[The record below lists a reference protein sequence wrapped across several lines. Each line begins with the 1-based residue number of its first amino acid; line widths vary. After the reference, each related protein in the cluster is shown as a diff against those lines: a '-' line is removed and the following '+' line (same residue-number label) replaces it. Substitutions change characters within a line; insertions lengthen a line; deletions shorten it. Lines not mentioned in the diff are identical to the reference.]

1 MSEQSEVI
9 AFLADPASY
18 RNRPAEVECIE
29 THGALVFLA
38 GSEVYKI
45 KRAVKYPYMDF
56 STLEKRQRAVER
68 EIEVNRDHA
77 PQIYRGVVPILRSP
91 DGLFHFGSDGE
102 DEDRE
107 ETVEWAVH
115 MNRFPQSAL
124 LSAVTSCGE
133 LDTELAKKITTMI
146 VNFHKALKPIKN
158 VNAQT
163 IVELILR
170 GLLKNLKTDSRVF
183 NSSDVAEFEQ
193 RTSVFV
199 KRLSP
204 DFLRRSQGGFIRRCH
219 GDLHLNN
226 IVMIDGN
233 PVVFDAIEFN
243 ERLAEIDIFYD
254 LAFLLMDLDYRDLRG
269 VANLILSRYLL
280 AQDQD
285 ASYEGLKLLP
295 LFLSLRAAVRAMVT
309 AQRAQNVDEDE
320 AGSDI
325 KSARTYFH
333 QALSYLSPA
342 KPCLVVVGGLSGTGK
357 STLAALLAPD
367 IGAAPGALHF
377 RSDLERKKLFGVSET
392 VRLSSDSY
400 TQESTAQVYSI
411 LNHKA
416 ALSLKAGHSVI
427 VDAVFAKTGERDA
440 IEKIARDLDVP
451 FEGLWLEA
459 PEKTL
464 IERVAAR
471 KGDASDATPAIVE
484 KQVQYDVGDP
494 TWSSIDANGPII
506 AMQQQARKVLGL

>member
-18 RNRPAEVECIE
+18 RNYPAEVECIE

-56 STLEKRQRAVER
+56 STFEKRQRAVER
-68 EIEVNRDHA
+68 EIEVNSDHA
-77 PQIYRGVVPILRSP
+77 PQIYRGVVPIVRSLE
-91 DGLFHFGSDGE
+91 GAFHFGADGE
-102 DEDRE
+102 GEI
-107 ETVEWAVH
+107 VEWAVH
-115 MNRFPQSAL
+115 MNRFPQAAL
-124 LSAVTSCGE
+124 LSAFASRGE
-133 LDTELAKKITTMI
+133 LNTELAKKIAAMI
-146 VNFHKALKPIKN
+146 VNFHKALKSINN
-158 VNAQT
+158 VDAQT
-163 IVELILR
+163 TVELILR
-170 GLLKNLKTDSRVF
+170 GLSKSLKADSRVF
-183 NSSDVAEFEQ
+183 NSSDVAQFEQ
-193 RTSVFV
+193 FTSAFV

-233 PVVFDAIEFN
+233 PVVFDAIEFD

-254 LAFLLMDLDYRDLRG
+254 LAFLLMDLDYRGLRG

-320 AGSDI
+320 AGGDI
-325 KSARTYFH
+325 KTARTYFH
-333 QALSYLSPA
+333 QALSYLAPT
-342 KPCLVVVGGLSGTGK
+342 KPRLVAVGGLSGTGK

-367 IGAAPGALHF
+367 IGAVPGALHL

-392 VRLSSDSY
+392 VRLSSKSY
-400 TQESTAQVYSI
+400 TQESTEQVFSN

-427 VDAVFAKTGERDA
+427 VDAVFAKSCEREA
-440 IEKIARDLDVP
+440 IEKVARDLGVP

-459 PEKTL
+459 KKQTL

-484 KQVQYDVGDP
+484 MQVQYDVGNP

-506 AMQQQARKVLGL
+506 EMQQQARKVLGL

>member
-56 STLEKRQRAVER
+56 STLEKRQRAIER

-77 PQIYRGVVPILRSP
+77 PQIYRGVVPIVRSP
-91 DGLFHFGSDGE
+91 DGSFHFGADDRDQGE
-102 DEDRE
+102 I
-107 ETVEWAVH
+107 VEWGVH

-124 LSAVTSCGE
+124 LSAVASRGE
-133 LDTELAKKITTMI
+133 LDTELAKNIATMI
-146 VNFHKALKPIKN
+146 VDFHKALKPINN
-158 VNAQT
+158 VKAQT
-163 IVELILR
+163 TVELILR
-170 GLLKNLKTDSRVF
+170 GLLKSLKADSRVF
-183 NSSDVAEFEQ
+183 NPRDVAEFEQ
-193 RTSVFV
+193 RTSAFI
-199 KRLSP
+199 KRFSSDL
-204 DFLRRSQGGFIRRCH
+204 LRRSQEGFIRRCH

-226 IVMIDGN
+226 IVMIGGK
-233 PVVFDAIEFN
+233 PVVFDAIEFD

-269 VANLILSRYLL
+269 AANLILSRYLL
-280 AQDQD
+280 AQDLD

-320 AGSDI
+320 ASSDI
-325 KSARTYFH
+325 KTARTYFH
-333 QALSYLSPA
+333 QALSYLAPA
-342 KPCLVVVGGLSGTGK
+342 KARLVAVGGLSGTGK

-367 IGAAPGALHF
+367 IGAAPGALHL

-400 TQESTAQVYSI
+400 TQESNEQVFSN

-427 VDAVFAKTGERDA
+427 VDAVFAKSCEREA
-440 IEKIARDLDVP
+440 IEKVARDLDVP
-451 FEGLWLEA
+451 FVGLWLEA
-459 PEKTL
+459 KKQTL

-484 KQVQYDVGDP
+484 MQVQYDVGNH
-494 TWSSIDANGPII
+494 TWSSIDANGSII
-506 AMQQQARKVLGL
+506 EMQQQARKVLGL